1 LELIFYVVK
10 TREFNR
16 SHNAEVVS
24 VVVPMLVVITHYA
37 AVIANV
43 QRMVDV
49 RQVVTRY
56 LTMGINP
63 DLSPKLAIASFLR
76 DVVHIVDNFSISHDP
91 LYHG

>member
-24 VVVPMLVVITHYA
+24 VVMPVLVVITHYA
-37 AVIANV
+37 AVVAKV

-49 RQVVTRY
+49 RQVVTRCP
-56 LTMGINP
+56 TMGINP

-76 DVVHIVDNFSISHDP
+76 DVVHIVNNFSISHDSF
-91 LYHG
+91 YHG